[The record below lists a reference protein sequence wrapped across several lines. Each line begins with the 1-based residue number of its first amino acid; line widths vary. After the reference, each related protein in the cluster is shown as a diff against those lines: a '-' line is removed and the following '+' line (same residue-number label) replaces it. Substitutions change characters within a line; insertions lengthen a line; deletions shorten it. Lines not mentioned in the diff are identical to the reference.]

1 MGLFS
6 RLFGS
11 PSSIE
16 NQLKNIYVPM
26 FQTTMGM
33 SRSQA
38 KRFFRHT
45 LKRVKELSLKQ
56 GSINLPQ
63 NFGDILLEKEST
75 DEKTKV
81 MLAKKRKEGVRD
93 EDIRWWWNMHDFERG
108 MMSEIDNTTR
118 TTMFIDNIA
127 EGMKEE
133 EAIRKG
139 IIIRD
144 TSYVAVLDSIFHET
158 YPIDSIRYVPF
169 ADTVQFF
176 LGAGEIVTGSKVK
189 VKVFEAHVLND
200 VLFHGLDKQL
210 IINYN
215 AEREKIVGFPG
226 LKVGSLTEST
236 NNAGNWE

>member
-16 NQLKNIYVPM
+16 KQLKNIYVPM

-133 EAIRKG
+133 EAAARVRKYHPIYG
-139 IIIRD
+139 DPDD
-144 TSYVAVLDSIFHET
+144 TST
-158 YPIDSIRYVPF
+158 
-169 ADTVQFF
+169 TT
-176 LGAGEIVTGSKVK
+176 GEDRPLPYELKNRVNIYIEKRTQSDPGRFKKDIEESSS
-189 VKVFEAHVLND
+189 F
-200 VLFHGLDKQL
+200 
-210 IINYN
+210 N
-215 AEREKIVGFPG
+215 ALVRKEIKR
-226 LKVGSLTEST
+226 
-236 NNAGNWE
+236 GNV